1 MLSKTAFPVLLV
13 RGKLSLPSD
22 PVELSTFHS
31 RAQTRDGS
39 RDGFMP
45 SPYVVPRFH
54 PRYLSPAPSLEPRSH
69 LQLIRSESGLT
80 QGTQGNYTGSISV

>member
-1 MLSKTAFPVLLV
+1 
-13 RGKLSLPSD
+13 
-22 PVELSTFHS
+22 
-31 RAQTRDGS
+31 
-39 RDGFMP
+39 MP